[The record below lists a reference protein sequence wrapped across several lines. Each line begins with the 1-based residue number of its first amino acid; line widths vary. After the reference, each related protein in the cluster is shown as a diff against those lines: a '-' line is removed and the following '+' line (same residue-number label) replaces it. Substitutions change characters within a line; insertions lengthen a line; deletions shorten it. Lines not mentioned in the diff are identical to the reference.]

1 MIFESRTQIVFSKEE
16 ENVCF
21 SRADL
26 WLNVH
31 FNFLL
36 TQVSG
41 ILLNLLAEA
50 GKRLSFSTFR
60 SAVTQ

>member
-1 MIFESRTQIVFSKEE
+1 MIFDSRTQIVQRKCVFL
-16 ENVCF
+16 
-21 SRADL
+21 RADL

-50 GKRLSFSTFR
+50 GKRLSFSTLR
-60 SAVTQ
+60 SAVPQ

>member
-1 MIFESRTQIVFSKEE
+1 MIFESRTQIVQRKCVFL
-16 ENVCF
+16 
-21 SRADL
+21 RADL
-26 WLNVH
+26 WLKFH

-50 GKRLSFSTFR
+50 GKTLSFSTFR
-60 SAVTQ
+60 SALTQ